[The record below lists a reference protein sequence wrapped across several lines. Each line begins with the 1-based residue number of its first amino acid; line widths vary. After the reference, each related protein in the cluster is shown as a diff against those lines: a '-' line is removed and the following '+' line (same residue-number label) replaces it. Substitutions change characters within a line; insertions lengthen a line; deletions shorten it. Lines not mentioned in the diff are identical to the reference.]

1 MEKPR
6 VFVTRKVDEA
16 AIALLETVAAVEVW
30 LDYKAPSKVEMLS
43 KAQDVDAILANT
55 EDRIDEDVLAVSNGR
70 LKVVAN
76 MAVGFDNL
84 DVITATRLGIAMS
97 NTPGVLTKTTAELG
111 FALMMAVSRQIV
123 TGDRDVRDGKWQHW
137 HPSAYLG
144 VDLAGSTLSVIGMGK
159 IGFEFAK
166 RAKAFEMRVLY
177 HNRSPRKDIGEGFE
191 YCEKLET
198 ALEQADFLCITTP
211 LTKETHHFIGKAQ
224 LSLMKPAAI
233 LINIAR
239 GAVVDNIALF
249 EALKEGRIAGAGLDV
264 TEPEPIPADHPLLT
278 LANVVI
284 TPHIGSA
291 SQRTRRDMAV
301 LAAQNIKA
309 RLSGEPMPSCVNPE
323 AMTRKT
329 QREKGEEFASHAL
342 DAELDEEV

>member
-1 MEKPR
+1 
-6 VFVTRKVDEA
+6 
-16 AIALLETVAAVEVW
+16 
-30 LDYKAPSKVEMLS
+30 
-43 KAQDVDAILANT
+43 
-55 EDRIDEDVLAVSNGR
+55 
-70 LKVVAN
+70 
-76 MAVGFDNL
+76 
-84 DVITATRLGIAMS
+84 
-97 NTPGVLTKTTAELG
+97 
-111 FALMMAVSRQIV
+111 
-123 TGDRDVRDGKWQHW
+123 
-137 HPSAYLG
+137 
-144 VDLAGSTLSVIGMGK
+144 
-159 IGFEFAK
+159 
-166 RAKAFEMRVLY
+166 
-177 HNRSPRKDIGEGFE
+177 
-191 YCEKLET
+191 
-198 ALEQADFLCITTP
+198 
-211 LTKETHHFIGKAQ
+211 HHFIGKAQ

-329 QREKGEEFASHAL
+329 QREKEEEFASHAL